1 MDKLGEIPS
10 LDILQRSLKNSPG
23 CHWLVLR
30 SAYLSPQKSREEKV
44 TSLIPTLP
52 VRRVPSTAWTS
63 LDVAEPIQCLF
74 I

>member
-30 SAYLSPQKSREEKV
+30 SDLFGIGSGPLKFAP
-44 TSLIPTLP
+44 IP
-52 VRRVPSTAWTS
+52 
-63 LDVAEPIQCLF
+63 
-74 I
+74 